1 MERTDDS
8 TCLYHT
14 SCNTCG
20 SSDANAVYT
29 SGTAYCFSC
38 GTWSVCNDISTN
50 SRKANK
56 KMRDDLLNGEY
67 KELKARAIP
76 KAICSQYNYKL
87 GVDNKGGTCQ
97 IATYYNKDKQPIA
110 QKLRYKDKTFKFIG
124 EPKEVLLYGQQ
135 LFASGGK
142 KLTITEGEL
151 DALAVATAF
160 DGKYPVVSIP
170 NGAQAAKKAIT
181 KSLEWVTSFEE
192 IYLWFDNDAP
202 GLRAIEE
209 VLDILPI
216 GKVKIIKHET
226 YKDAS
231 DVLVN
236 VGKSGVV
243 NTFYNA
249 ESYRPDGFINPVDIL
264 EEVVK
269 PIEWGLPWFYEKLTK
284 VSYGRRYGEIVALGA
299 GVSVGKTDFL
309 MQQIAYDLQAGY
321 HVSTFMLEQ
330 SKIETIQRVAGKLD
344 GTFYHLP
351 DVAYDVEKLKTTV
364 TNMNNLHVYDNFGKI
379 DWETIKGKIRAAVHS
394 FDCRL
399 FYIDNLTALNAHA
412 DDERRNLDALMEEI
426 ASLAKEL
433 NIWILL
439 VSHLNPPKSGASHEA
454 GGKVEQG
461 QFTGSRA
468 IMRWASFMLG
478 VERNTLHDDPKER
491 CKGLVRCIK
500 DRFSGKATGQTI
512 GFVYDTETGMTLEA
526 DEVKQLEMFDE
537 EEDY

>member
-1 MERTDDS
+1 
-8 TCLYHT
+8 
-14 SCNTCG
+14 
-20 SSDANAVYT
+20 
-29 SGTAYCFSC
+29 
-38 GTWSVCNDISTN
+38 
-50 SRKANK
+50 
-56 KMRDDLLNGEY
+56 
-67 KELKARAIP
+67 
-76 KAICSQYNYKL
+76 
-87 GVDNKGGTCQ
+87 
-97 IATYYNKDKQPIA
+97 
-110 QKLRYKDKTFKFIG
+110 
-124 EPKEVLLYGQQ
+124 
-135 LFASGGK
+135 
-142 KLTITEGEL
+142 
-151 DALAVATAF
+151 
-160 DGKYPVVSIP
+160 
-170 NGAQAAKKAIT
+170 
-181 KSLEWVTSFEE
+181 
-192 IYLWFDNDAP
+192 
-202 GLRAIEE
+202 
-209 VLDILPI
+209 
-216 GKVKIIKHET
+216 
-226 YKDAS
+226 
-231 DVLVN
+231 
-236 VGKSGVV
+236 
-243 NTFYNA
+243 
-249 ESYRPDGFINPVDIL
+249 
-264 EEVVK
+264 
-269 PIEWGLPWFYEKLTK
+269 
-284 VSYGRRYGEIVALGA
+284 
-299 GVSVGKTDFL
+299 
-309 MQQIAYDLQAGY
+309 MQQIAFDLQAGY
-321 HVSTFMLEQ
+321 HVSAFMLEQ

>member
-14 SCNTCG
+14 SCSACG

-38 GTWSVCNDISTN
+38 GTWSVCDDTSTN

-87 GVDNKGGTCQ
+87 GVDNKGDTCQ

-135 LFASGGK
+135 LFTSGGK

-181 KSLEWVTSFEE
+181 KSLEWVASFEE

-299 GVSVGKTDFL
+299 GVSVK
-309 MQQIAYDLQAGY
+309 
-321 HVSTFMLEQ
+321 
-330 SKIETIQRVAGKLD
+330 
-344 GTFYHLP
+344 
-351 DVAYDVEKLKTTV
+351 
-364 TNMNNLHVYDNFGKI
+364 
-379 DWETIKGKIRAAVHS
+379 
-394 FDCRL
+394 
-399 FYIDNLTALNAHA
+399 
-412 DDERRNLDALMEEI
+412 
-426 ASLAKEL
+426 
-433 NIWILL
+433 
-439 VSHLNPPKSGASHEA
+439 
-454 GGKVEQG
+454 
-461 QFTGSRA
+461 
-468 IMRWASFMLG
+468 
-478 VERNTLHDDPKER
+478 
-491 CKGLVRCIK
+491 
-500 DRFSGKATGQTI
+500 
-512 GFVYDTETGMTLEA
+512 
-526 DEVKQLEMFDE
+526 
-537 EEDY
+537 

>member
-1 MERTDDS
+1 MEANDS
-8 TCLYHT
+8 QLLYHS
-14 SCNTCG
+14 SCNSCG
-20 SSDANAVYT
+20 SSDANAIYA

-38 GTWSVCNDISTN
+38 GNWSVVDNSICNNRRTQT
-50 SRKANK
+50 
-56 KMRDDLLNGEY
+56 MRDDLLNGEA
-67 KELKARAIP
+67 KALKARGIP
-76 KAICSQYNYKL
+76 ANICSQYNYKI
-87 GVDNKGGTCQ
+87 GVDNKGNSCQ
-97 IATYYNKDKQPIA
+97 IATYYNKDKQPVA

-124 EPKEVLLYGQQ
+124 ESKEALLYGQH
-135 LFASGGK
+135 LWSSGGK
-142 KLTITEGEL
+142 KLTITEGEI
-151 DALAVATAF
+151 DALSVAVAF

-170 NGAQAAKKAIT
+170 NGAQGAKKAII

-202 GLRAIEE
+202 GLQAIEE

-216 GKVKIIKHET
+216 GKVKIIRHEE

-231 DVLVN
+231 DVLIN

-249 ESYRPDGFINPVDIL
+249 EAYKPDGFISPIDIL
-264 EEVVK
+264 EDVIK
-269 PIEWGLPWFYEKLTK
+269 PIEWGIPWLYEKLNK
-284 VSYGRRYGEIVALGA
+284 VSYGRRYGEVVAIGA
-299 GVSVGKTDFL
+299 GVSVGKTDFV
-309 MQQIAYDLQAGY
+309 MQQIAEDLKNKH
-321 HVSTFMLEQ
+321 HVATFMLEQ
-330 SKIETIQRVAGKLD
+330 SKVETLQRIAGKID

-351 DVAYDVEKLKTTV
+351 DVEYDVEKLKTTV
-364 TNMNNLHVYDNFGKI
+364 TNLNNLHIYDNFGKI

-394 FDCRL
+394 FDCRI

-412 DDERRNLDALMEEI
+412 DDERRNLDGLMEEI
-426 ASLAKEL
+426 ASLTKEL

-468 IMRWASFMLG
+468 IMRWCQFMLG

-526 DEVKQLEMFDE
+526 DDIKQLEMFDE

>member
-1 MERTDDS
+1 MEANDS
-8 TCLYHT
+8 QLLYHS
-14 SCNTCG
+14 SCSSCG
-20 SSDANAVYT
+20 SSDANAIYA

-38 GTWSVCNDISTN
+38 GNWSVVDNSICNNRRTQT
-50 SRKANK
+50 
-56 KMRDDLLNGEY
+56 MRDDLLNGEA
-67 KELKARAIP
+67 KALKARGIP
-76 KAICSQYNYKL
+76 ANICSQYNYKI
-87 GVDNKGGTCQ
+87 GVDNKGNSCQ
-97 IATYYNKDKQPIA
+97 IATYYNKDKQPVA

-124 EPKEVLLYGQQ
+124 ESKEALLYGQH
-135 LFASGGK
+135 LWSSGGK
-142 KLTITEGEL
+142 KLTITEGEI
-151 DALAVATAF
+151 DALSVAVAF

-170 NGAQAAKKAIT
+170 NGAQGAKKAIT

-202 GLRAIEE
+202 GLQAIEE

-216 GKVKIIKHET
+216 GKVKIIRHEE

-231 DVLVN
+231 DVLIN

-249 ESYRPDGFINPVDIL
+249 EAYKPDGFISPIDIL
-264 EEVVK
+264 EDVIK
-269 PIEWGLPWFYEKLTK
+269 PIEWGIPWLYEKLNK
-284 VSYGRRYGEIVALGA
+284 VSYGRRYGEVVAIGA
-299 GVSVGKTDFL
+299 GVSVGKTDFV
-309 MQQIAYDLQAGY
+309 MQQIAEDLKNKH
-321 HVSTFMLEQ
+321 HVATFMLEQ
-330 SKIETIQRVAGKLD
+330 SKVETLQRIAGKID

-351 DVAYDVEKLKTTV
+351 DVEYDVEKLKTTV
-364 TNMNNLHVYDNFGKI
+364 TNLNNLHIYDNFGKI

-394 FDCRL
+394 FDCRI

-412 DDERRNLDALMEEI
+412 DDERRNLDSLMEEI

-439 VSHLNPPKSGASHEA
+439 VSHLNPPKSGASHES

-468 IMRWASFMLG
+468 IMRWCQFLLG

-526 DEVKQLEMFDE
+526 DDIKQLEMFDE

>member
-1 MERTDDS
+1 MENNDS
-8 TCLYHT
+8 QLLYHT
-14 SCNTCG
+14 SCNSCG
-20 SSDANAVYT
+20 SSDANAVYS

-38 GTWSVCNDISTN
+38 GNWSVTDSTISN
-50 SRKANK
+50 SKRTRT
-56 KMRDDLLNGEY
+56 MRDDLLNGEA
-67 KELKARAIP
+67 KALKARGISA
-76 KAICSQYNYKL
+76 AICSQYNYKV
-87 GVDNKGGTCQ
+87 GVDNKGNSCQ
-97 IATYYNKDKQPIA
+97 IATYYNKDKQPVA

-124 EPKEVLLYGQQ
+124 DNKEALLYGQH
-135 LFASGGK
+135 LWAGGGK
-142 KLTITEGEL
+142 KLTITEGEI
-151 DALAVATAF
+151 DALSVALAF

-170 NGAQAAKKAIT
+170 NGAQGAKKAIT

-202 GLRAIEE
+202 GLQAVEE

-216 GKVKIIKHET
+216 GKVKIIRHEE

-231 DVLVN
+231 DVLIN
-236 VGKSGVV
+236 VGKSGIV

-249 ESYRPDGFINPVDIL
+249 EAYKPDGFISPIDIL
-264 EEVVK
+264 DEVIK
-269 PIEWGLPWFYEKLTK
+269 PIEWGIPWLYEKLNK
-284 VSYGRRYGEIVALGA
+284 VSYGRRYGEVVAIGA

-309 MQQIAYDLQAGY
+309 MQQIAEDLKNKH
-321 HVSTFMLEQ
+321 HVATFMLEQ
-330 SKIETIQRVAGKLD
+330 SKVETLQRIAGKID
-344 GTFYHLP
+344 GTYYHLP

-364 TNMNNLHVYDNFGKI
+364 TSLTNLHIYDNFGKI

-468 IMRWASFMLG
+468 IMRWCQFMLG
-478 VERNTLHDDPKER
+478 VERNTLHEDPKER

-526 DEVKQLEMFDE
+526 DDIKQLEMFDE

>member
-1 MERTDDS
+1 MEANDS
-8 TCLYHT
+8 QLLYHS
-14 SCNTCG
+14 SCSSCG
-20 SSDANAVYT
+20 SSDANAIYA

-38 GTWSVCNDISTN
+38 GNWSVVDTSICNNRRTQT
-50 SRKANK
+50 
-56 KMRDDLLNGEY
+56 MRDDLLNGEA
-67 KELKARAIP
+67 KALKARGIP
-76 KAICSQYNYKL
+76 ANICSQYNYKI
-87 GVDNKGGTCQ
+87 GVDNKGNSCQ
-97 IATYYNKDKQPIA
+97 IATYYNKDKQPVA

-124 EPKEVLLYGQQ
+124 ESKESLLYGQH
-135 LFASGGK
+135 LWSSGGK
-142 KLTITEGEL
+142 KLTITEGEI
-151 DALAVATAF
+151 DALSVAVAF

-170 NGAQAAKKAIT
+170 NGAQGAKKAII

-202 GLRAIEE
+202 GLQAIEE

-216 GKVKIIKHET
+216 GKVKIIRHEE

-231 DVLVN
+231 DVLIN

-249 ESYRPDGFINPVDIL
+249 EAYKPDGFISPIDIL
-264 EEVVK
+264 EDVIK
-269 PIEWGLPWFYEKLTK
+269 PIEWGIPWLYEKLNK
-284 VSYGRRYGEIVALGA
+284 VSYGRRYGEVVAIGA
-299 GVSVGKTDFL
+299 GVSVGKTDFV
-309 MQQIAYDLQAGY
+309 MQQIAEDLKNKH
-321 HVSTFMLEQ
+321 HVATFMLEQ
-330 SKIETIQRVAGKLD
+330 SKVETLQRIAGKID

-351 DVAYDVEKLKTTV
+351 DVEYDVEKLKTTV
-364 TNMNNLHVYDNFGKI
+364 TNLNNLHIYDNFGKI

-394 FDCRL
+394 FDCRI

-412 DDERRNLDALMEEI
+412 DDERRNLDSLMEEI
-426 ASLAKEL
+426 ASLTKEL

-439 VSHLNPPKSGASHEA
+439 VSHLNPPKSGASHES

-468 IMRWASFMLG
+468 IMRWCQFLLG
-478 VERNTLHDDPKER
+478 VERNTLHEDPKER

-526 DEVKQLEMFDE
+526 DDIKQLEMFDE